1 MVRPRKGVSALGTAP
16 PEGIPRVLPRA
27 DDSLFCRLDKDCY
40 VAQGMRYGVTIPF
53 EHLPGSGLREQLDEA
68 CRLGIREVWSYERNV
83 FDAFTPL
90 AAAAAVAPAMRLG
103 TSIVPVFTRPP
114 GLLAMS
120 AAGLAELAPGR
131 FVLGV
136 GGSTETI
143 VTGWMGVPFQ
153 RPLQRVRETVLTVRA
168 LLNGERVGKLTLF
181 RPPAVPPPIYMA
193 ALGERMLRL
202 AGEVAEGVVF
212 FMASAASVPRL
223 VRGTGRDLDSVA
235 RVIVL
240 CGQDHAQNLAFA
252 RRFITGY
259 AILPFY
265 ARFLESQGWG
275 EAVTAVQ
282 RRWGA
287 GDRTGANQEVPEEMA
302 ESLMLFET
310 DPRLAERVDEYR
322 RSGLGTLD
330 LWFMSP
336 AGTES
341 ERAADT
347 TRALRRLAPA
357 SPRPLSREPV

>member
-1 MVRPRKGVSALGTAP
+1 
-16 PEGIPRVLPRA
+16 
-27 DDSLFCRLDKDCY
+27 
-40 VAQGMRYGVTIPF
+40 MRYGVTIPF
-53 EHLPGSGLREQLDEA
+53 EHLPGSALREQLEEA
-68 CRLGIREVWSYERNV
+68 GRLGIEEAWSYERNV

-90 AAAAAVAPAMRLG
+90 AAAATAHPTMRLG

-143 VTGWMGVPFQ
+143 VTGWMGVPFAK
-153 RPLQRVRETVLTVRA
+153 PLQRVRETILTVRA
-168 LLNGERVGKLTLF
+168 LLGGERVGKLTLY
-181 RPPAVPPPIYMA
+181 RPPATPPPIYMA

-202 AGEVAEGVVF
+202 AGEIADGVAF
-212 FMASAASVPRL
+212 FMASAGSVPGL
-223 VRGTGRDLDSVA
+223 LRGTGRELDSVA

-240 CGQDHAQNLAFA
+240 CGQDHAQNVAFA

-275 EAVTAVQ
+275 EAVRAIQ
-282 RRWGA
+282 RRWEA
-287 GDRTGANQEVPEEMA
+287 GDRAGANQEVPEEMA
-302 ESLMLFET
+302 ESLMLIET
-310 DPRLAERVDEYR
+310 DPRLTDRVREYE

-336 AGTES
+336 AGTEAQ
-341 ERAADT
+341 RAADT
-347 TRALRRLAPA
+347 TRALHRLAPRT
-357 SPRPLSREPV
+357 PRPLSREPV

>member
-1 MVRPRKGVSALGTAP
+1 
-16 PEGIPRVLPRA
+16 
-27 DDSLFCRLDKDCY
+27 
-40 VAQGMRYGVTIPF
+40 MRYGVTIPF
-53 EHLPGSGLREQLDEA
+53 EHLPASGLHEQLEEA
-68 CRLGIREVWSYERNV
+68 GRLGIQEVWSYERNV

-90 AAAAAVAPAMRLG
+90 AAAAAAHPTMRLG

-120 AAGLAELAPGR
+120 AASLAELAPGR

-143 VTGWMGVPFQ
+143 VTGWMGVPYGK
-153 RPLQRVRETVLTVRA
+153 PLRRVRETVLTVRA
-168 LLNGERVGKLTLF
+168 LLEGERVGKLTLF
-181 RPPAVPPPIYMA
+181 RPPAVPPPVYMA

-202 AGEVAEGVVF
+202 AGEIADGVVF
-212 FMASAASVPRL
+212 FMASAASVPEL
-223 VRGTGRDLDSVA
+223 LQGAGSPGRDLDSVA

-265 ARFLESQGWG
+265 ARFLETQGWG
-275 EAVTAVQ
+275 PAVRAVQ
-282 RRWGA
+282 RRWEA
-287 GDRTGANQEVPEEMA
+287 GDRAGANQEVPEEMA

-310 DPRLAERVDEYR
+310 DPRLGERVEEYR

-336 AGTES
+336 AGSDT

-347 TRALRRLAPA
+347 KRALHRLAPER
-357 SPRPLSREPV
+357 PRPLSREPA

>member
-1 MVRPRKGVSALGTAP
+1 
-16 PEGIPRVLPRA
+16 
-27 DDSLFCRLDKDCY
+27 
-40 VAQGMRYGVTIPF
+40 MRYGITIPF
-53 EHLPGSGLREQLDEA
+53 EHLPGSALPEQLAEA
-68 CRLGIREVWSYERNV
+68 ARFGIQEAWSYERNV

-90 AAAAAVAPAMRLG
+90 AAAATAHPTMRLG

-153 RPLQRVRETVLTVRA
+153 EPLRRVRETILTVRA
-168 LLNGERVGKLTLF
+168 LLDGERVGKLTLF

-202 AGEVAEGVVF
+202 AGEIADGVVF
-212 FMASAASVPRL
+212 FMASAASVPGL
-223 VRGTGRDLDSVA
+223 LRGVGRDLDSVA

-240 CGQDHAQNLAFA
+240 CGQDHARNLAFA

-275 EAVTAVQ
+275 EAVRSVQ
-282 RRWGA
+282 RRWEA
-287 GDRTGANQEVPEEMA
+287 GDRAAANQEVPEEMA
-302 ESLMLFET
+302 ESLMLFGT
-310 DPRLAERVDEYR
+310 DPRLDERVDEYR

-336 AGTES
+336 AES
-341 ERAADT
+341 EAERGHDT
-347 TRALRRLAPA
+347 VRALRRLAPGA
-357 SPRPLSREPV
+357 RPLTPESV

>member
-1 MVRPRKGVSALGTAP
+1 
-16 PEGIPRVLPRA
+16 
-27 DDSLFCRLDKDCY
+27 
-40 VAQGMRYGVTIPF
+40 MRYGVTIPF
-53 EHLPGSGLREQLDEA
+53 EHLPASGLREQLAEA
-68 CRLGIREVWSYERNV
+68 GRLGIEEAWSYERNV

-90 AAAAAVAPAMRLG
+90 AAAAAVHPAMRLG

-143 VTGWMGVPFQ
+143 VTGWMGVPYGK
-153 RPLQRVRETVLTVRA
+153 PLKRVRETVLTVRA
-168 LLNGERVGKLTLF
+168 LLQGERVGKLTLY
-181 RPPAVPPPIYMA
+181 RPPSVPPPIYMA

-202 AGEVAEGVVF
+202 AGEIADGVVF
-212 FMASAASVPRL
+212 FMASAASVPGL
-223 VRGTGRDLDSVA
+223 LRGAGRDLDSVA

-240 CGQDHAQNLAFA
+240 CGQDHARNLAFA

-275 EAVTAVQ
+275 EAVRAVQ
-282 RRWGA
+282 RRWDA
-287 GDRTGANQEVPEEMA
+287 GDRTGANQEVPEDMA

-310 DPRLAERVDEYR
+310 DPRLAERVGEYE
-322 RSGLGTLD
+322 RSGLGALD

-336 AGTES
+336 ASTDA

-347 TRALRRLAPA
+347 TRGLRRLAPV
-357 SPRPLSREPV
+357 SRAPV

>member
-1 MVRPRKGVSALGTAP
+1 M
-16 PEGIPRVLPRA
+16 
-27 DDSLFCRLDKDCY
+27 RL
-40 VAQGMRYGVTIPF
+40 GVTIPF
-53 EHLPGSGLREQLDEA
+53 EHLSSTGLREQLAEA
-68 CRLGIREVWSYERNV
+68 AHLGIEEAWSYERNV

-90 AAAAAVAPAMRLG
+90 AAAAAVAPELRLG

-143 VTGWMGVPFQ
+143 VTGWMGVPFAK
-153 RPLQRVRETVLTVRA
+153 PLRRVRDTVLTVRA
-168 LLNGERVGKLTLF
+168 LLAGERVGKLTLF
-181 RPPAVPPPIYMA
+181 RPPTVPPPIYMA

-202 AGEVAEGVVF
+202 AGEVADGVVF
-212 FMASAASVPRL
+212 FMASASAVPGL

-240 CGQDHAQNLAFA
+240 CGRDHARNLAFA

-275 EAVTAVQ
+275 PAVQ
-282 RRWGA
+282 AVQKRWDA
-287 GDRTGANQEVPEEMA
+287 GDRAGANLEVPEEMA

-310 DPRLAERVDEYR
+310 DPHLANRLDEYR

-336 AGTES
+336 AGTEA
-341 ERAADT
+341 EQAADT
-347 TRALRRLAPA
+347 TRALHGVTPLARHPA
-357 SPRPLSREPV
+357 SGEPV

>member
-1 MVRPRKGVSALGTAP
+1 
-16 PEGIPRVLPRA
+16 
-27 DDSLFCRLDKDCY
+27 
-40 VAQGMRYGVTIPF
+40 MRFGVTIPF
-53 EHLPGSGLREQLDEA
+53 EHLSSTGLREQLGEA
-68 CRLGIREVWSYERNV
+68 ARLGIEEAWSYERNV

-90 AAAAAVAPAMRLG
+90 AAAAAVAPGMRLG

-143 VTGWMGVPFQ
+143 VTGWMGVPFAK
-153 RPLQRVRETVLTVRA
+153 PLQRVRETVLTVRA
-168 LLNGERVGKLTLF
+168 LLDGERVGKLTLF
-181 RPPAVPPPIYMA
+181 RPPAVPPPIYVA

-202 AGEVAEGVVF
+202 AGEIADGVVF
-212 FMASAASVPRL
+212 FMASAAAVPGL
-223 VRGTGRDLDSVA
+223 LRGTGRDLDSVA

-240 CGQDHAQNLAFA
+240 CGRDHSRNLAFA

-265 ARFLESQGWG
+265 ARLLESQGWG
-275 EAVTAVQ
+275 PAVRAVQ
-282 RRWGA
+282 RRWEA
-287 GDRTGANQEVPEEMA
+287 GDRSGANLEVPEEMA

-310 DPRLAERVDEYR
+310 DARLAERVDEYER
-322 RSGLGTLD
+322 AGLGVLD

-336 AGTES
+336 AATEE
-341 ERAADT
+341 ERATDT
-347 TRALRRLAPA
+347 NRALRRLAPLGRRPA
-357 SPRPLSREPV
+357 SGEPV

>member
-1 MVRPRKGVSALGTAP
+1 
-16 PEGIPRVLPRA
+16 
-27 DDSLFCRLDKDCY
+27 
-40 VAQGMRYGVTIPF
+40 MRFGVTIPF
-53 EHLPGSGLREQLDEA
+53 EHRSSAALREQLEEA
-68 CRLGIREVWSYERNV
+68 SDLGIEEAWSYERNV

-90 AAAAAVAPAMRLG
+90 AAAAAVAPTMRLG

-131 FVLGV
+131 FVLGL

-143 VTGWMGVPFQ
+143 VTGWMGVPFSQ
-153 RPLQRVRETVLTVRA
+153 PLKRVRETVLTVRA
-168 LLNGERVGKLTLF
+168 LLEGERVGKLTLF
-181 RPPAVPPPIYMA
+181 RPPAQPPPIYLA
-193 ALGERMLRL
+193 ALGEKMLRL
-202 AGEVAEGVVF
+202 AGEVAQGVVF

-223 VRGTGRDLDSVA
+223 LSGTGRDLDSVA

-240 CGQDHAQNLAFA
+240 CGGDHARNLAFA

-275 EAVTAVQ
+275 DAVRVVQ
-282 RRWGA
+282 RRWEA
-287 GDRTGANQEVPEEMA
+287 GDRAGANLEVPEEMA

-310 DPRLAERVDEYR
+310 DPRLSERVDEYER
-322 RSGLGTLD
+322 AGLGVLD

-336 AGTES
+336 AQTAE

-347 TRALRRLAPA
+347 ARALHRLAPKDRRALRR
-357 SPRPLSREPV
+357 EPV